1 MIASLKPGQ
10 RVFGVWRLASQ
21 RVFAVYTSKN
31 GNTFLNFGAKYPNQT
46 FTGYIPAGSE
56 LTGDRWTVTLQGKV
70 IGITGTVELYKGKP
84 EIKVLS
90 MSQIKGADSQP
101 VAQWSSGLRAA
112 SRISKRPARAIFNP
126 ASTKRVNPPAGST
139 RLFGYLSL
147 SDLIQVSV
155 QLIPWF
161 LRP

>member
-1 MIASLKPGQ
+1 MVDA
-10 RVFGVWRLASQ
+10 
-21 RVFAVYTSKN
+21 YTSKN

-56 LTGDRWTVTLQGKV
+56 LAGDRWTVTLQGKV

-101 VAQWSSGLRAA
+101 VAQ
-112 SRISKRPARAIFNP
+112 
-126 ASTKRVNPPAGST
+126 
-139 RLFGYLSL
+139 
-147 SDLIQVSV
+147 
-155 QLIPWF
+155 
-161 LRP
+161 